1 MQLFYDEQQP
11 TLLFL
16 LLVLS
21 LLGPIV
27 LHSHQP
33 HFQQQQQ
40 QAFVLVIN
48 L

>member
-33 HFQQQQQ
+33 HFQQQQ
-40 QAFVLVIN
+40 AFVLVIN

>member
-11 TLLFL
+11 TLMFL

-40 QAFVLVIN
+40 AFVLVIN